1 VTTAEYARRAALVVG
16 VCVLIGRS
24 LTLNQALIG
33 VSYDDGLYAG
43 IAVALSQGQ
52 GYVHPHLPG
61 TPAVVHYPP
70 FYPLLLAP
78 LFGTMSVAAAG
89 FAAKILNVL
98 FAAVAAG
105 LIAWYATRAEL
116 AGAGAPRWLPATVV
130 GAAALAIPCLILQ
143 TALYAEPLFGL
154 LLAIAVIVADAP
166 PARWSPATAATLS
179 GVAAALALLTR
190 SIGIAVGAGVVL
202 FPLLVRKAPIRLVL
216 RAALPVGAAAVAW
229 GLWTTLH
236 AAGIDPAMAINYGS
250 YAEVVKQSGLS
261 AYARSVPDLVRPLG
275 TILLAWVGS
284 PSLYYLFGIPALLVG
299 LFGLGLMVRASSI
312 GITLVGYLA
321 ILAVWPFDPD
331 RFEWAVLPWI
341 ALAWTAGAVRLF
353 RLDRRLR
360 IPLGLLTAALAVGYL
375 LQESTGLVYRG
386 WRIAYVPATGAF
398 TEMLPLLSGLPT
410 NTVLASDGEA
420 LVWLYTRRTTVP
432 FYVYGYRDG
441 QWVRPTPAEH
451 RAYLERMG
459 VTHVL
464 LTGFG
469 GGSDEEL
476 NTLLGAY
483 PGWLKAIHVWPSGKA
498 LFQVNR

>member
-1 VTTAEYARRAALVVG
+1 MTAGRSARSALIVG
-16 VCVLIGRS
+16 VVVLAGRA
-24 LTLNQALIG
+24 LALNRALIG

-43 IAVALSQGQ
+43 AAVALSHGQ

-70 FYPLLLAP
+70 LYPLLLVP
-78 LFGTMSVAAAG
+78 FFGTMSVDGAG

-98 FAAVAAG
+98 IAALAAA
-105 LIAWYATRAEL
+105 LIAWHAARTEL
-116 AGAGAPRWLPATVV
+116 LGAAAPPWLAPAVVAG
-130 GAAALAIPCLILQ
+130 AALAIPCLTLQ

-154 LLAIAVIVADAP
+154 LLALAVIVADAP
-166 PARWSPATAATLS
+166 PARWSPGRAAALA

-190 SIGIAVGAGVVL
+190 SIGVAAGAGVVL
-202 FPLLVRKAPIRLVL
+202 FLLVARKVPL
-216 RAALPVGAAAVAW
+216 RQAALAALPVALAALGW
-229 GLWTTLH
+229 GWWTTVH
-236 AAGIDPAMAINYGS
+236 AAGIDPGMAINYGS

-261 AYARSVPDLVRPLG
+261 AYARSIPDLVRPLG
-275 TILLAWVGS
+275 TITLSWVGS
-284 PSLYYLFGIPALLVG
+284 RPLYYVFGIPALLVG
-299 LFGLGLMVRASSI
+299 LYGLWIVWRRSAI
-312 GITLVGYLA
+312 GFTLVGYLA

-341 ALAWTAGAVRLF
+341 ALVWTAGAVRLYRSDK
-353 RLDRRLR
+353 RLH
-360 IPLGLLTAALAVGYL
+360 IPLGLVAAAIVVGYAI
-375 LQESTGLVYRG
+375 QESTGLIHRG
-386 WRIAYVPATGAF
+386 WRIAYVQATGAF
-398 TEMLPLLSGLPT
+398 HEMLPTLTTLPA
-410 NTVLASDGEA
+410 NSVLASDGEA

-432 FYVYGYRDG
+432 FYVYGYHDG
-441 QWVRPTPAEH
+441 QWIRPTPAAQ

-476 NTLLGAY
+476 NALLGAY
-483 PGWLKAIHVWPSGKA
+483 PRWLTAVHVWPGGKA